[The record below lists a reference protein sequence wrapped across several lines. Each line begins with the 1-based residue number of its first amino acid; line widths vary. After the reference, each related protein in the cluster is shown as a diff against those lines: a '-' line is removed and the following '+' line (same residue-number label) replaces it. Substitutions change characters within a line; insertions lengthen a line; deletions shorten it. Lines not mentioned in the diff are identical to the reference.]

1 MLSAYDNFL
10 SRLAGV
16 RHVPGGGGTVRR
28 ARALCP
34 HHQLEATPGRSPSL
48 SIGET
53 PEGGVLIHCF
63 SGCTAGE
70 IVQAAGLQLADL
82 FPEQGQGEA
91 HAGRAVGAGWLPVA
105 AIADQAYLLCMAL
118 AARSE
123 VHADAACEFARLGE
137 AFRREARAAMRRA
150 SK

>member
-10 SRLAGV
+10 SRLTGV
-16 RHVPGGGGTVRR
+16 RHVPGGGGTARR

-34 HHQLEATPGRSPSL
+34 HHQAEATPGRAPSL

-53 PEGGVLIHCF
+53 AAGAVLIHCHA
-63 SGCTAGE
+63 GCTVEEIAGA
-70 IVQAAGLQLADL
+70 VGLQLTDL
-82 FPEQGQGEA
+82 FPKRSEA
-91 HAGRAVGAGWLPVA
+91 PAAGGVGASWLPVA
-105 AIADQAYLLCMAL
+105 AIADQAYMLCMAL

-137 AFRREARAAMRRA
+137 AFRREARAAVRRA

>member
-10 SRLAGV
+10 SRLSGV
-16 RHVPGGGGTVRR
+16 RHVPGGNNIIRR

-34 HHQLEATPGRSPSL
+34 HHQPEATAGRSPSL

-82 FPEQGQGEA
+82 FPEQGEA
-91 HAGRAVGAGWLPVA
+91 HAGRAVGVGWLPVA

-137 AFRREARAAMRRA
+137 AFHREARAAMRRA

>member
-16 RHVPGGGGTVRR
+16 RPVPGGGSTVRR

-34 HHQLEATPGRSPSL
+34 HHQTEATPGRSPSL
-48 SIGET
+48 SVGET
-53 PEGGVLIHCF
+53 REGAVLIHCHA
-63 SGCTAGE
+63 GCGTE
-70 IVQAAGLQLADL
+70 EVIEAAGLQLADL
-82 FPEQGQGEA
+82 FPGRDEA
-91 HAGRAVGAGWLPVA
+91 HAVRGTGAGWLPVA

-137 AFRREARAAMRRA
+137 AFRREARAAMRRV